1 MRSDDVKELREVFVV
16 AAANPRALARN
27 FNSTA
32 AAIAMAFERRLANV
46 HAHGCWRVCISC
58 RQGIAAETISIAG
71 GCLELP
77 IAFDFEKYFA
87 LCDVAKKEMVAETIV
102 AAVRRYATTAELQI
116 GTFERIRK
124 ELAAIGYDTQWYHGV
139 EKWNRPRTMVA
150 RIRVAHEVASCRIV
164 VEVSNSDGRLVHAET
179 VASVDPSPWDVLPAL
194 GKARW
199 RTRDTIEYSAK
210 SLERSVVFT
219 VGGRS

>member
-1 MRSDDVKELREVFVV
+1 MKQLREVFVV

-102 AAVRRYATTAELQI
+102 AAVRRYATTAALQI
-116 GTFERIRK
+116 GTFERIYK

-139 EKWNRPRTMVA
+139 EKWNRPCTMVA

-179 VASVDPSPWDVLPAL
+179 VASVNPIQWDVLPAL
-194 GKARW
+194 GKAKW
-199 RTRDTIEYSAK
+199 RTRDSIEYTAK
-210 SLERSVVFT
+210 SLKRPVVFMVGERS
-219 VGGRS
+219 